1 MKNMN
6 FTPPARLLSWALHP
20 FLQPLY
26 LVSLLLTCTVFA
38 GYSVRMRLYLVGVV
52 LLYTM
57 IIPALSL
64 GVLRWSGR
72 LSDFRIDRRSER
84 IVPLLIGAVCYF
96 LCALTFGKIESAA
109 FLRKLMLAA
118 ACCELLCLFV
128 SLRWKIS
135 LHLTGMGAL
144 TAMLVVMNFIGVG
157 NLFGPMCAVVVAS
170 GLLASARL
178 YLGCHNAMQVFAGY
192 CGGFAVATFAV
203 LFLG

>member
-6 FTPPARLLSWALHP
+6 LTLLARAVSWVLHP

-26 LVSLLLTCTVFA
+26 LVALLLTCTVFA
-38 GYSVRMRLYLVGVV
+38 GYSVRMRLYLTDVV
-52 LLYTM
+52 VLYTM
-57 IIPALSL
+57 IIPALAL

-72 LSDFRIDRRSER
+72 LSDFRLDKRSER
-84 IVPLLIGAVCYF
+84 IVPLLVGAVCYF
-96 LCALTFGKIESAA
+96 LCALTLGKIESAA

-118 ACCELLCLFV
+118 ACCELMCLFV

-157 NLFGPMCAVVVAS
+157 NLFGPMCAVVAAS
-170 GLLASARL
+170 GLLAASRL
-178 YLGCHNAMQVFAGY
+178 YLGCHNGMQVFAGY
-192 CGGFAVATFAV
+192 CGGFAVATFSV

>member
-1 MKNMN
+1 MN
-6 FTPPARLLSWALHP
+6 FAPLARAVSWVLLP

-38 GYSVRMRLYLVGVV
+38 GYSVRMRLYLMGVV
-52 LLYTM
+52 VLYTM

-72 LSDFRIDRRSER
+72 LSDFRLDNRSER
-84 IVPLLIGAVCYF
+84 IIPLLIGAVCYF
-96 LCALTFGKIESAA
+96 LCALTLGKIESAA

-118 ACCELLCLFV
+118 ACCELMCLFV

-157 NLFGPMCAVVVAS
+157 NLFGPMCAVVAAS

-178 YLGCHNAMQVFAGY
+178 YLGCHNGMQVFAGY

>member
-1 MKNMN
+1 MKTMN
-6 FTPPARLLSWALHP
+6 FTPPARFVSWALHP

-52 LLYTM
+52 VLYTM

-64 GVLRWSGR
+64 GVLRMSGR
-72 LSDFRIDRRSER
+72 LSDFRIDNRSER
-84 IVPLLIGAVCYF
+84 IIPLLIGAICYF
-96 LCALTFGKIESAA
+96 LCALTLGKIESSA

-135 LHLTGMGAL
+135 LHLTGLGAL
-144 TAMLVVMNFIGVG
+144 TAMLVVMNLIGVG
-157 NLFGPMCAVVVAS
+157 NLFGPMCAVVAAS

-178 YLGCHNAMQVFAGY
+178 YLGCHNGMQVFAGY

>member
-6 FTPPARLLSWALHP
+6 FTPLARAVSWVLHP

-38 GYSVRMRLYLVGVV
+38 GYSVRMRLYLTGVV
-52 LLYTM
+52 VLYTM

-72 LSDFRIDRRSER
+72 LSDFRLDNRSER
-84 IVPLLIGAVCYF
+84 IIPLLIGAVCYF
-96 LCALTFGKIESAA
+96 LCALTLGKIESAA

-118 ACCELLCLFV
+118 ACCELMCLFV
-128 SLRWKIS
+128 SLCWKIS

-157 NLFGPMCAVVVAS
+157 NLFGPMCAVVAAS

-178 YLGCHNAMQVFAGY
+178 YLGCHNGMQVFAGY